1 MTLVRSTT
9 RYAAR
14 RPARKS
20 YKARSPYARTSRYSG
35 AVVVPRSIAT
45 GGGFPEKMIT
55 TLRYVETLTLT
66 TTTGTT
72 PGLKVFRLNSAYD
85 PNYTD
90 AGHQPLYFDQLAAIY
105 SCYQVLGSKINAK
118 FAVQS
123 MTDSGTP
130 NGPWLCGISANND
143 GTFPSDA
150 NTLCEQN
157 KTVYKR
163 MSHAEGGP
171 AAAELNLTYVPKR
184 DLGLSGMDDAVGAAI
199 NTNPNQT
206 YWGQVWVS
214 NANPASTAYISV
226 TVTVDMKCCFIRQSN
241 IASS

>member
-1 MTLVRSTT
+1 MAIYPRTS
-9 RYAAR
+9 RYAAS

-20 YKARSPYARTSRYSG
+20 YKARTPYARTSRYSG
-35 AVVVPRSIAT
+35 AVTVPRTISS

-55 TLRYVETLTLT
+55 TLRYVETLTLS

-72 PGLKVFRLNSAYD
+72 PGFKIFRLNSAYD

-90 AGHQPLYFDQLAAIY
+90 TGHQPLYYDQLAAIY
-105 SCYQVLGSKINAK
+105 GRYQVLGSKINAK

-123 MTDSGTP
+123 MTDAGTP
-130 NGPWLCGISANND
+130 NGPWLCGIAANND
-143 GTFPSDA
+143 GTFPTDV

-163 MSHAEGGP
+163 MTHAEGGP
-171 AAAELNLTYVPKR
+171 AAAEVSLSYVPKR
-184 DLGLSGMDDAVGAAI
+184 DLGLDGMDDAVGAAI

-206 YWGQVWVS
+206 YWAEVFVS
-214 NANPASTAYISV
+214 NSNPASAAYISV
-226 TVTVDMKCCFIRQSN
+226 TITVDLKCCFIRQAN
-241 IASS
+241 IAGS

>member
-1 MTLVRSTT
+1 MAIYRSAS
-9 RYAAR
+9 RYGAR
-14 RPARKS
+14 RPVRKAYKPRARPS
-20 YKARSPYARTSRYSG
+20 RASRYSG
-35 AVVVPRSIAT
+35 VVTVPRTIST

-72 PGLKVFRLNSAYD
+72 PGLKIFRLNSAYD
-85 PNYTD
+85 PNYSD
-90 AGHQPLYFDQLAAIY
+90 AGHQPLYYDQLAAIY
-105 SCYQVLGSKINAK
+105 SRYQVLGSKINAK

-123 MTDSGTP
+123 MTDAGAP

-143 GTFPSDA
+143 GTFSSDA

-157 KTVYKR
+157 KTVFKR
-163 MSHAEGGP
+163 MTHAEGGP
-171 AAAELNLTYVPKR
+171 AAAELTLTYVPKR
-184 DLGLSGMDDAVGAAI
+184 DLGLDGMDDAVGAAI

-214 NANPASTAYISV
+214 NANPVSTAYVSV
-226 TVTVDMKCCFIRQSN
+226 TVTVDLKCCFIRQSN
-241 IASS
+241 IAGS